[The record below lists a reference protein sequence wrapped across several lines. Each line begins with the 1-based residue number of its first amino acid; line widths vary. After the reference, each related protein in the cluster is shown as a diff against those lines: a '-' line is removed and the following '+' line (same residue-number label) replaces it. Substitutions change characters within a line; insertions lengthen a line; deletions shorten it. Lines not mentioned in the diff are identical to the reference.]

1 MPDIIHLAETISTNQ
16 YMRERIRFRKL
27 EEGSVVWAD
36 FQTSG
41 RGQIGNSWE
50 SAKGCNLTFSVVVYP
65 SAIPVNSQFLISQ
78 IAALSVKETLDKH
91 VDNITLKWPND
102 VYWKDKKI
110 CGILIEN
117 DLSGRNICSSILGI
131 GINYN
136 QEVFEGLA
144 PNPVSLTQITGKKY
158 DIEEE
163 LHSFLEIF
171 YNYYLLLLKGEA
183 NTICRLYKNA
193 LYRKDGYYPY
203 WDENGVF
210 EAAIHDIDS
219 AGYLELERR
228 DGTLSKY
235 AFKEVKCVIAD
246 NLTL

>member
-16 YMRERIRFRKL
+16 YIRERIRFRKL
-27 EEGSVVWAD
+27 EEGSVVWTD

-41 RGQIGNSWE
+41 RGQLGNSWE
-50 SAKGCNLTFSVVVYP
+50 SERGCNLTFSVVVYP
-65 SAIPVNSQFLISQ
+65 SSIPANSQFLISQ
-78 IAALSVKETLDKH
+78 IAALSVKETLGKH
-91 VDNITLKWPND
+91 ADNVTVKWPND

-117 DLSGRNICSSILGI
+117 DLSGRNISSSILGI

-136 QEVFEGLA
+136 QEVFEGHA
-144 PNPVSLTQITGKKY
+144 PNPVSLTQITGEKY
-158 DIEEE
+158 ILEDE

-171 YNYYLLLLKGEA
+171 YNYYLLLLKDETD
-183 NTICRLYKNA
+183 TIRQRYREA
-193 LYRKDGYYPY
+193 LYRKDGFHLY

-210 EAAIHDIDS
+210 EAAIYDIDLS
-219 AGYLELERR
+219 GYLELQRK

-235 AFKEVKCVIAD
+235 AFKEVKCVITD

>member
-36 FQTSG
+36 LQTSG

-50 SAKGCNLTFSVVVYP
+50 SAKGCNLTFSIVVYP
-65 SAIPVNSQFLISQ
+65 SAIPVSSQFLLSQ

-91 VDNITLKWPND
+91 VGHITLKWPND

-117 DLSGRNICSSILGI
+117 DLSGRNISSSILGI

-158 DIEEE
+158 TIEKE

-171 YNYYLLLLKGEA
+171 YNNYLLLLKGEA
-183 NTICRLYKNA
+183 ETIRRQYKNA
-193 LYRKDGYYPY
+193 LYRKDGFHPY
-203 WDENGVF
+203 WDEKGVF
-210 EAAIHDIDS
+210 EASIHDIDP